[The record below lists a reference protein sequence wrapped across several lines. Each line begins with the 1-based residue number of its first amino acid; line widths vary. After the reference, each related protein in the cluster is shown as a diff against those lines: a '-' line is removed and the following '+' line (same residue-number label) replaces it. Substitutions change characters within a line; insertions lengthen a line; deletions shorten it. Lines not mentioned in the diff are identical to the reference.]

1 MYEFVKK
8 EINYK
13 KGLQNELIILTK
25 SSRSDKILLVNL
37 IYKLKLLGMATGEK
51 GRNKLKKEKLVKEP
65 KVTSGKK
72 KTLLA
77 VKNNWQLYLMA
88 LPAIV
93 LLFCFNYMP
102 MGGLI
107 IAFKKYSY
115 KLGIFGSPWS
125 DPWYKNFILL
135 FRPGSAALFAM
146 KNTLIMNALFIGV
159 GTIVAVALA
168 ICFNEITN
176 KWIKSIT
183 QSLSLLP
190 YFISTVV
197 IGVFISG
204 LLSYDSGVINKVI
217 TFFGGEKIAFYQEPG
232 LWPGIM
238 LIVYIWHAVGYKAI
252 IYMASISGIDESLYE
267 AAMIDGAN
275 RWQQIKYIT
284 LPLLKPTVITMTL
297 LAVGKIMNSDFGLF
311 YNVTGDVPLLYE
323 TVDVIDTY
331 IYRALRELGDMGISS
346 ATSFFQSIVGFVLV
360 MISNHVAKKYEEG
373 SALF

>member
-1 MYEFVKK
+1 M
-8 EINYK
+8 
-13 KGLQNELIILTK
+13 
-25 SSRSDKILLVNL
+25 
-37 IYKLKLLGMATGEK
+37 
-51 GRNKLKKEKLVKEP
+51 KKEKQA
-65 KVTSGKK
+65 SGKK

-77 VKNNWQLYLMA
+77 IKNNWQLYVMA
-88 LPAIV
+88 LPAVV
-93 LLFCFNYMP
+93 LLFCFSYMP

-135 FRPGSAALFAM
+135 FRPGSAALSAM
-146 KNTLIMNALFIGV
+146 KNTLILNALFIGV
-159 GTIVAVALA
+159 GTVVAVALA
-168 ICFNEITN
+168 ICFNEITH
-176 KWIKSIT
+176 KWLKSIT

-190 YFISTVV
+190 HFISTVV

-204 LLSYDSGVINKVI
+204 LLSYDSGVINRVI
-217 TFFGGEKIAFYQEPG
+217 EFFGGEKIAFYQDPK

-238 LIVYIWHAVGYKAI
+238 LVVYIWHAVGYKAI
-252 IYMASISGIDESLYE
+252 VYMASISGIDQSLYE

-275 RWQQIKYIT
+275 RWQQIKYVTI
-284 LPLLKPTVITMTL
+284 PLLKPTVITMTL